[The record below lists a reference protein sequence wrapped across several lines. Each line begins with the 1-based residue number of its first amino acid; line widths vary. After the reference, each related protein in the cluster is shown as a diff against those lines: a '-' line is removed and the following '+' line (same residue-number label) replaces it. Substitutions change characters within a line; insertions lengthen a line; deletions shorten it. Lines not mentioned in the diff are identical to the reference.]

1 MKKKATIILSSVV
14 AICGLGLIASHFID
28 WPINFNDASGDIA
41 KSDRFSRKE
50 AVEKITNMEEL
61 IKNDS
66 EYKDGIVAAQVVMQ
80 TRAIQFA
87 SLVGMSNE
95 VAGKL
100 PEFEDLLKDMNE
112 TLEMVNNVNASLV
125 EAGNDLNAVLDGGE
139 CPDLT
144 QHTINAALAY
154 TTLQKQNK
162 LANRFIDT
170 TDKYLKTAK
179 GDDRL
184 KFVRDQWLEYQQV
197 TAALEGNKESADALA
212 KKGNLL
218 SAEKTLSAMG
228 NFNLADQISVLV
240 SSNLAAGVGAAS
252 QLANSIP
259 NETFEKVLN
268 LVKDASGST
277 LQMGPRDGGLMQ
289 SQQSAEKIFSQSVSK
304 SLNSLANDASGAL
317 KNNASEQLLK
327 GLANASS
334 AAMQNAAGA
343 SLINMQTAQMVSL
356 TNVMSA
362 FDNLANTTGAASL
375 ANSNSASLAFGA
387 AIGNVIGN
395 TAQGNIETLNQ
406 RKQPKLI
413 PDL

>member
-170 TDKYLKTAK
+170 TDKYLKNAK

>member
-1 MKKKATIILSSVV
+1 
-14 AICGLGLIASHFID
+14 
-28 WPINFNDASGDIA
+28 
-41 KSDRFSRKE
+41 
-50 AVEKITNMEEL
+50 
-61 IKNDS
+61 
-66 EYKDGIVAAQVVMQ
+66 
-80 TRAIQFA
+80 
-87 SLVGMSNE
+87 
-95 VAGKL
+95 
-100 PEFEDLLKDMNE
+100 
-112 TLEMVNNVNASLV
+112 
-125 EAGNDLNAVLDGGE
+125 
-139 CPDLT
+139 
-144 QHTINAALAY
+144 
-154 TTLQKQNK
+154 
-162 LANRFIDT
+162 
-170 TDKYLKTAK
+170 
-179 GDDRL
+179 
-184 KFVRDQWLEYQQV
+184 
-197 TAALEGNKESADALA
+197 LA

-277 LQMGPRDGGLMQ
+277 LQSRPRDGGLMQ